1 MSMKPWKGKVQEGQR
16 ERIETR
22 QMEAMCKG
30 RGGAAQRRIYFQRS
44 FLRLVVRSL
53 FSFAFFC
60 SFCFCIV
67 SQIPEISLFSF
78 RRGELESFCENRLIL
93 LLFISIV
100 PLFSIGSIGSNGKV
114 RRVFSLFFFFFK
126 EKGYTQFCTHVSD
139 RPLELLGGLP
149 PGQNGRRLRS
159 RALTSS
165 FVFFPRR
172 ENLVP
177 SRDFNFQWFHC
188 K

>member
-30 RGGAAQRRIYFQRS
+30 RGEAAQRRIYFQRS

-100 PLFSIGSIGSNGKV
+100 PLFSIGSGSNGKV
-114 RRVFSLFFFFFK
+114 RRVFSLFFFFFLRK
-126 EKGYTQFCTHVSD
+126 RDTHNSVLTFLIVLLSC
-139 RPLELLGGLP
+139 LEAFHQVRTAGGFDPVL
-149 PGQNGRRLRS
+149 
-159 RALTSS
+159 
-165 FVFFPRR
+165 
-172 ENLVP
+172 
-177 SRDFNFQWFHC
+177 
-188 K
+188 